1 MERER
6 EEILINSGYASRYMR
21 ATLNSS
27 HRGAGNQFCV
37 HSILKL
43 SGWYVHPVIRANKS
57 STRRFVCIYGNSS
70 KKQMK
75 VTGLVNSSILSLT
88 FHIVCTFN

>member
-27 HRGAGNQFCV
+27 HRGAGN
-37 HSILKL
+37 
-43 SGWYVHPVIRANKS
+43 
-57 STRRFVCIYGNSS
+57 
-70 KKQMK
+70 
-75 VTGLVNSSILSLT
+75 
-88 FHIVCTFN
+88 